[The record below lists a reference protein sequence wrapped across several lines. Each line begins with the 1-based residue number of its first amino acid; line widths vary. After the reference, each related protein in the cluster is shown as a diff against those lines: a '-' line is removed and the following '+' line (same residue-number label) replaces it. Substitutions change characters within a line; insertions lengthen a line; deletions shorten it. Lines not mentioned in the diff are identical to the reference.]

1 MKSNFQKASRR
12 VWALVLSTLMV
23 LTTVTGSVTIPSKVA
38 KAEGGSI
45 IADSNFTSLASEET
59 DTGWWLYDGQNDGN
73 WANSAAD
80 ITADGTGLHLN
91 YTANNGGFSDALWGI
106 QIFQKLDVEAG
117 VTYTL
122 SSDVESTGVKGIK
135 AKVDGKESALD
146 ANFTTEAGTQTFT
159 AENVVFDAAET
170 VKFLF
175 GLGWVSGDDTAKA
188 LR

>member
-45 IADSNFTSLASEET
+45 IGDSNFTSLASEET

-73 WANSAAD
+73 WANCAAD

-106 QIFQKLDVEAG
+106 QIFQKL
-117 VTYTL
+117 
-122 SSDVESTGVKGIK
+122 VESDITGLILADLHAYAIIGNRAI
-135 AKVDGKESALD
+135 D
-146 ANFTTEAGTQTFT
+146 
-159 AENVVFDAAET
+159 NVIVMCRNCSLVVA
-170 VKFLF
+170 V
-175 GLGWVSGDDTAKA
+175 
-188 LR
+188 